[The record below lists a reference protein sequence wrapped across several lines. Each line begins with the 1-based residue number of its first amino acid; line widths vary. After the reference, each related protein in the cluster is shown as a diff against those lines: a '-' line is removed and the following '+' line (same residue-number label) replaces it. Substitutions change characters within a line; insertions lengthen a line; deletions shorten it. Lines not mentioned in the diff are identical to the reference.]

1 MPAEKL
7 RLVTNKR
14 PLSKAQKDLLIATCE
29 RLGFDSANLLLEMG
43 GAVPAHDLDAEAS
56 VISSLMLSLDPVWL
70 DGLAQSIAP
79 NDFYSEANAKIFEA
93 IIALNEQGLQFDI
106 VTITHWLRECG
117 ALNKYGGPSYLAQLL
132 DGTPQVSRPMLM
144 QHAALIKKL
153 STRRKLGALC
163 HSIAAESYSNEIAA
177 EPRWR
182 ANSLERVRALC
193 EADDTDDYDPSIG
206 AAIRSANTQALSTIK
221 ASQSAKWFDVG
232 DLDLLLGRNLGGQV
246 ILIKGKSGGG
256 KSAFMG
262 NLAVD
267 VAAGHAVEQ
276 YDEKDPIHQV
286 VVSQMRE
293 RGELDLYSEP
303 PKQLLVR
310 RGVVVFSLEMKQ
322 WEIAQ
327 RMACSQALIDSQK
340 FAHNTMTPN
349 DWSYYQAACV
359 YINGLPLLIDD
370 RPALTYERMRLR
382 IKAYRSRMAR
392 LGIRLVLA
400 LLDNA
405 QLMKPAPNT
414 RFATWEQE
422 LSDIGSRIKN
432 ELLGEMKDL
441 SFGWLTQIDK
451 ITGDPIHC
459 KQLFSH
465 ADKVLKLVVAE
476 HVAKGHVEMPS
487 MPRRAKII
495 VEKNRG
501 GPEGIAHTWFH
512 KRFTRF
518 YDSEFLS
525 PETSQ

>member
-7 RLVTNKR
+7 RLVTNRR
-14 PLSKAQKDLLIATCE
+14 PLTKAQKELLVSTCE
-29 RLGFDSANLLLEMG
+29 RLGFDSASVLLEMG
-43 GAVPAHDLDAEAS
+43 GAVPAHDLDAEAA
-56 VISSLMLSLDPVWL
+56 VLSSLMLSLDPVWL
-70 DGLAQSIAP
+70 DGLMQSIAP

-106 VTITHWLRECG
+106 VTITHWLRECD

-132 DGTPQVSRPMLM
+132 DGTPQVSRAMLM
-144 QHAALIKKL
+144 QHAGLIKKL
-153 STRRKLGALC
+153 SMRRAFGALC
-163 HSIAAESYSNEIAA
+163 HSIAAESYSNEIATD
-177 EPRWR
+177 PRWR

-193 EADDTDDYDPSIG
+193 ESDDADDYDPSIG
-206 AAIRSANTQALSTIK
+206 AAIRAADAQALSTIE
-221 ASQSAKWFDVG
+221 ASQSAKWFEVA

-267 VAAGHAVEQ
+267 VAAGNSVEQ
-276 YDEKDPIHQV
+276 YDEKDRIHQV

-293 RGELDLYSEP
+293 RGEIDLYSEP
-303 PKQLLVR
+303 PKQLFVK
-310 RGVVVFSLEMKQ
+310 RGVIVFSLEMKQ

-327 RMACSQALIDSQK
+327 RMACSQGLVDSQK
-340 FAHNTMTPN
+340 FAHNSMTAK
-349 DWSYYQAACV
+349 DWSYYQAACGF
-359 YINGLPLLIDD
+359 ITELPLLIDD

-382 IKAYRSRMAR
+382 IKAYIDRMAR
-392 LGIRLVLA
+392 RGIRCVLV

-414 RFATWEQE
+414 RFPTWEQE

-432 ELLGEMKDL
+432 ELLGEHKDL
-441 SFGWLTQIDK
+441 CFGWLTQIDK

-465 ADKVLKLVVAE
+465 ADKVLKLVVDE
-476 HVAKGHVEMPS
+476 HVAKGHAELPS